1 MAHAS
6 SRVLIGRLV
15 RGYLKPHTG
24 RLAVAVVCM
33 MAVALCTALFAH
45 LIEPLFD
52 DVFAARNARMLV
64 LIPAFII
71 GIYLV
76 KGVAEYTQ
84 NFLMEFIGQRVVAD
98 LQRDL
103 YRHVV
108 YQDLAFFHR
117 HTTPSLTARFLFDLH
132 RLRQA
137 FSQAITGSMRDV
149 TMIIGLTINLVD
161 KDWVLALL
169 ALTVFPLV
177 VYPVTRLGRR
187 TRRYAAGTQERT
199 GSLNLLLQETFAY
212 NRQVKAYT
220 MEEREIQRS
229 EQSINDVFGLMMK
242 AAKVRAVSSPMME
255 LLGGVSCAGVIL
267 YGGSQVIA
275 GNLTQGAF
283 MSFLTS
289 VLLMYRPIKGLT
301 NLNNTV
307 QEGLAAAQRTF
318 ELLDEPRTVNDA
330 PGALALDR
338 VRGDVRF
345 DNVTF
350 RYADGSLALQGLTL
364 DIPAGKTVAVVGP
377 SGAGKSTLIN
387 LIPRFYDPEGGQV
400 CVDGHDV
407 KTLRLDSLRS
417 QIALVSQ
424 EVALFHDTVA
434 NNIAYGRPG
443 ASRDDIIAAA
453 RDAAAH
459 DFILQLPNG
468 YDTLVGEQGVNLSGG
483 QRQRLSIARAL
494 LKNAPILLLDE
505 ATSNLDTQSERQVQD
520 ALNRLMKGRTT
531 LVVAH
536 RLSTIVGADRI
547 HVLNEGRIAES
558 GTHDSLLK
566 ARGMYARLY
575 QLQDAV

>member
-1 MAHAS
+1 LAHAS

-242 AAKVRAVSSPMME
+242 A
-255 LLGGVSCAGVIL
+255 GGVVADD
-267 YGGSQVIA
+267 
-275 GNLTQGAF
+275 GAF
-283 MSFLTS
+283 GRR
-289 VLLMYRPIKGLT
+289 V
-301 NLNNTV
+301 
-307 QEGLAAAQRTF
+307 
-318 ELLDEPRTVNDA
+318 
-330 PGALALDR
+330 
-338 VRGDVRF
+338 VRGGYFVRRFAGDCGQPDPRGVHVVPDV
-345 DNVTF
+345 
-350 RYADGSLALQGLTL
+350 G
-364 DIPAGKTVAVVGP
+364 
-377 SGAGKSTLIN
+377 
-387 LIPRFYDPEGGQV
+387 
-400 CVDGHDV
+400 
-407 KTLRLDSLRS
+407 
-417 QIALVSQ
+417 
-424 EVALFHDTVA
+424 
-434 NNIAYGRPG
+434 
-443 ASRDDIIAAA
+443 
-453 RDAAAH
+453 AAH
-459 DFILQLPNG
+459 VPPH
-468 YDTLVGEQGVNLSGG
+468 QGPD
-483 QRQRLSIARAL
+483 QPQQYRA
-494 LKNAPILLLDE
+494 
-505 ATSNLDTQSERQVQD
+505 
-520 ALNRLMKGRTT
+520 GRAGRRS
-531 LVVAH
+531 AH
-536 RLSTIVGADRI
+536 L
-547 HVLNEGRIAES
+547 
-558 GTHDSLLK
+558 
-566 ARGMYARLY
+566 
-575 QLQDAV
+575 

>member
-1 MAHAS
+1 
-6 SRVLIGRLV
+6 
-15 RGYLKPHTG
+15 
-24 RLAVAVVCM
+24 
-33 MAVALCTALFAH
+33 
-45 LIEPLFD
+45 
-52 DVFAARNARMLV
+52 
-64 LIPAFII
+64 
-71 GIYLV
+71 
-76 KGVAEYTQ
+76 
-84 NFLMEFIGQRVVAD
+84 
-98 LQRDL
+98 
-103 YRHVV
+103 
-108 YQDLAFFHR
+108 
-117 HTTPSLTARFLFDLH
+117 
-132 RLRQA
+132 
-137 FSQAITGSMRDV
+137 
-149 TMIIGLTINLVD
+149 
-161 KDWVLALL
+161 
-169 ALTVFPLV
+169 
-177 VYPVTRLGRR
+177 
-187 TRRYAAGTQERT
+187 
-199 GSLNLLLQETFAY
+199 
-212 NRQVKAYT
+212 
-220 MEEREIQRS
+220 
-229 EQSINDVFGLMMK
+229 
-242 AAKVRAVSSPMME
+242 
-255 LLGGVSCAGVIL
+255 
-267 YGGSQVIA
+267 
-275 GNLTQGAF
+275 

>member
-1 MAHAS
+1 MHAS

-52 DVFAARNARMLV
+52 DVFAARNTRMLV

-149 TMIIGLTINLVD
+149 TMIIGLTINLID

-255 LLGGVSCAGVIL
+255 LLGGVSSAGVIL

-330 PGALALDR
+330 PGAVALDR

-453 RDAAAH
+453 KDAAAH
-459 DFILQLPNG
+459 DFIQQLPQG

-547 HVLNEGRIAES
+547 HVLSEGRIAES

>member
-1 MAHAS
+1 LAHAS